1 MHQHERRPAA
11 ALLVSHRISVH
22 LDRLD
27 AFRQRPSAYYCH
39 GQRPYA
45 RRGRHSN
52 SKLSCGLAH
61 PLSYQP
67 FGGRVWVKSRHCK
80 VIGACPFYTRKR
92 TSKSRTG
99 MSDMGQEATSP
110 AYSITS
116 LAVASS
122 VGGISIPSDLAVL
135 RLMNRLN
142 FVGCSK
148 GISPGAV
155 PSRTFFNKRA
165 TP

>member
-1 MHQHERRPAA
+1 MLFRSCRIDENFLHRAA
-11 ALLVSHRISVH
+11 GPYIRVIS
-22 LDRLD
+22 
-27 AFRQRPSAYYCH
+27 RQSESPSGC
-39 GQRPYA
+39 PLYA
-45 RRGRHSN
+45 
-52 SKLSCGLAH
+52 
-61 PLSYQP
+61 
-67 FGGRVWVKSRHCK
+67 
-80 VIGACPFYTRKR
+80 RKR
-92 TSKSRTG
+92 TSESRTV
-99 MSDMGQEATSP
+99 MSALGQEATSP

-155 PSRTFFNKRA
+155 PSRTFFNRRA
-165 TP
+165 AP